1 MEKAI
6 TKYRTLCQISIKC
19 ACLANLSACF
29 EACLAFAMERGEE
42 SPLSRVPSVDRV
54 SARVRGSRPVGPPPL
69 SNTFDV
75 RQPLPIDGGATGTL
89 HKFNSHA

>member
-1 MEKAI
+1 
-6 TKYRTLCQISIKC
+6 
-19 ACLANLSACF
+19 
-29 EACLAFAMERGEE
+29 MERGEE
-42 SPLSRVPSVDRV
+42 SPVSRVPPVDRV

-89 HKFNSHA
+89 Q